1 MQASTALDIA
11 TIDLVIANKVLARVG
26 AVDAYG
32 HVSVRHPTDPARFL
46 LSRSRSPELV
56 ERDDIMVF
64 NLDGTVHGTDNRPP
78 YLERFIHAAVY
89 EARPDVHA
97 VVHGHPRALLPFTV
111 ANLVM
116 RPLFLTADEFGADV
130 PMWDIRDRF
139 GDTNLLIVDM
149 DQGRDLAHALGQER
163 VVLLRG
169 HGFVGAGRSAIQLI
183 RMCKALLD
191 NAKLLL
197 EALRFPPIKEI
208 SPGEIAARRKTIND
222 DEAPSLMR
230 GFEYEAIQAGCRA
243 LFEERTRLKARA

>member
-1 MQASTALDIA
+1 MQANTALDIA

-130 PMWDIRDRF
+130 PMWDNRDRF

-169 HGFVGAGRSAIQLI
+169 HGFVGAGPLGDPTHPHVQ
-183 RMCKALLD
+183 
-191 NAKLLL
+191 
-197 EALRFPPIKEI
+197 
-208 SPGEIAARRKTIND
+208 GAARQRDAVARGAAVSAHQGDFAGRDRGAPQD
-222 DEAPSLMR
+222 DQR
-230 GFEYEAIQAGCRA
+230 R
-243 LFEERTRLKARA
+243 